1 MGLSR
6 SPRPPPLV
14 ILLLVLSLWLPLGTG
29 NSLPTEN
36 RLVNSCTQAR
46 KKCEANP
53 ACKAAYQHLDSCTP
67 SLSSPLPSGE
77 SATSAACLEAA
88 QQLRNSSLIDCRCHR
103 RMKHQATCLDIY
115 WTVHP
120 VRSLGDY
127 ELDVS
132 PYEDT
137 VTSKPWKMNL
147 SKLSMLKPDSD
158 LCLKFAMLCTLNDKC
173 DRLRKAYGEA
183 CSGIRCQRHLCLAQL
198 RSFFEK
204 AAESHAQGLLLCPC
218 APEDAGCGERR
229 RNTIAP
235 SCALPSVAPN
245 CLDLRSFC
253 RADPLCRSRLMDF
266 QTHCHPMDILGTC
279 ATEQSRCLRAYL
291 GLIGTAMTPNFISKV
306 NTTVALGCT
315 CRGSGNLQDE
325 CEQLEK
331 SFSQNPCLMEA
342 IAAKMRFHRQLFSQ
356 DWADSTF
363 SVMQQQQPCSE
374 APAQATRSVFLHPYL
389 DSAAD
394 PLVTGLPQGP
404 LSSPPHPDRL
414 AACDGRENA
423 GLWKKMQPGS
433 LHILSA
439 PDEVLEEARAV
450 TVQNPERPAFKPLLL
465 TPAWAAPP

>member
-6 SPRPPPLV
+6 SPPPPPLV
-14 ILLLVLSLWLPLGTG
+14 LLLVLSLWLPLGAG
-29 NSLPTEN
+29 DFLPTEN
-36 RLVNSCTQAR
+36 RLMNSCIQAR
-46 KKCEANP
+46 KKCQANP
-53 ACKAAYQHLDSCTP
+53 ACKAAYHRLASCT
-67 SLSSPLPSGE
+67 SGVSTPLPFEE
-77 SATSAACLEAA
+77 SALSPDCLEAA
-88 QQLRNSSLIDCRCHR
+88 QQLRNSSLMGCTCHR
-103 RMKHQATCLDIY
+103 RMKHQATCLNIY

-120 VRSLGDY
+120 ARSLEYFQLSTVAHTFDLSSWETEAGDY

-147 SKLSMLKPDSD
+147 SKLNMLKPDSD

-183 CSGIRCQRHLCLAQL
+183 CSGLRCQRHLCLAQL

-235 SCALPSVAPN
+235 SCALPSVPPN
-245 CLDLRSFC
+245 CLDLRGFC
-253 RADPLCRSRLMDF
+253 RSDPLCRSRLMDF

-291 GLIGTAMTPNFISKV
+291 GLIGTAMTPNFVSKV
-306 NTTVALGCT
+306 NTSVALACT

-325 CEQLEK
+325 CEQLER

-356 DWADSTF
+356 DWAASTF
-363 SVMQQQQPCSE
+363 SVTPQQNNHPALRPQPRLPVLTFFVLS
-374 APAQATRSVFLHPYL
+374 LI
-389 DSAAD
+389 
-394 PLVTGLPQGP
+394 LPQT
-404 LSSPPHPDRL
+404 
-414 AACDGRENA
+414 
-423 GLWKKMQPGS
+423 LW
-433 LHILSA
+433 
-439 PDEVLEEARAV
+439 
-450 TVQNPERPAFKPLLL
+450 
-465 TPAWAAPP
+465 